1 MKYNYLRY
9 LFIGKSNLND
19 KTQSVSAMLP
29 VLRTHADSRIRPMPY
44 VIKLNH
50 NMAHLPEYLP
60 ELTMKEHVAKI
71 AAASLLASTTFVVC
85 ARFVVGSAGKSHSS
99 WSWRS

>member
-1 MKYNYLRY
+1 LE
-9 LFIGKSNLND
+9 KSNLND

-29 VLRTHADSRIRPMPY
+29 VLRTHADSRVRPMPY
-44 VIKLNH
+44 VIKLNY

-71 AAASLLASTTFVVC
+71 AAACFYHIHRLRQV
-85 ARFVVGSAGKSHSS
+85 RRRVGQEVTQQLVS